1 MKKILCILFA
11 LAAFCNCNTAN
22 ENEISI
28 WDKIQS
34 EMDKTEL
41 SAVEVIL
48 SADYWLASKAYY
60 YTEPNAQGEEKIGY
74 DLGEDGHL
82 DGANP
87 HMFRM
92 LIDGVYRR
100 YSVGISNPDPS
111 KHIPANYMDFKLEID
126 DNGVGSIY
134 KDDKKYSFRVIA
146 YDEKSILIESD
157 FWCSH
162 KFNSKAEIVKT
173 YPYGRVF
180 FKRQVATS
188 SDWED
193 LYMSEEELQK
203 YKDENHNK

>member
-1 MKKILCILFA
+1 MRKNLFLMLTA
-11 LAAFCNCNTAN
+11 VLLCNCNTAK
-22 ENEISI
+22 ENDISI
-28 WDKIQS
+28 WDEVQS
-34 EMDKTEL
+34 KMDKTEL
-41 SAVEVIL
+41 SAVEVLL

-82 DGANP
+82 EGANP

-92 LIDGVYRR
+92 LIDGIYRE
-100 YSVGISNPDPS
+100 YSVGYSHPIPS
-111 KHIPANYMDFKLEID
+111 HHIPANYKDYRLEID

-134 KDDKKYSFRVIA
+134 KGDKKYSFTVIA

-157 FWCSH
+157 FWCSY
-162 KFNSKAEIVKT
+162 KYNSKAEIVKT
-173 YPYGRVF
+173 YPYGRVL

-203 YKDENHNK
+203 YKEENHN